1 MKGLRRVISKAP
13 RLLVVGLIVS
23 GSACNLHNI
32 HLTPGDQTPPAPAR
46 AAKSATTPEPVAI
59 TSGPTLVQAMHDR
72 YAGKWYKT
80 LTMVQKTTVGLPSGG
95 ELKQTW
101 YQASQLPGKTRI
113 ETDHAAKTGV
123 LYVRDSIYSIA
134 GGKLARAD
142 TGRNDL
148 WTLGY
153 DVYVQSP
160 ERTRELLDR
169 AGFDVA
175 DFHQTTWQGTPVYV
189 VGAREGDTVSK
200 QFWIERDRL
209 LVVRMIGRS
218 PQGRSDV
225 RLSDYRRAGNAWI
238 AREVEQY
245 VNGKR
250 RVREEYS
257 DVEVNAK
264 LSPTLF
270 DPRKWSSAPHWR

>member
-1 MKGLRRVISKAP
+1 MVSKAP

-23 GSACNLHNI
+23 GSACTLHKI
-32 HLTPGDQTPPAPAR
+32 HLTPGDQTSEPSPEGGSR
-46 AAKSATTPEPVAI
+46 SATTRKPPVPI
-59 TSGPTLVQAMHDR
+59 TSGATLVQAMHDR
-72 YAGKWYKT
+72 YEGRWYKT
-80 LTMVQKTTVGLPSGG
+80 VTMVQKTTVGLPSGG

-113 ETDHAAKTGV
+113 ETDRAAKTGV
-123 LYVRDSIYSIA
+123 LYVRDSVYSIM

-153 DVYVQSP
+153 DVYAQSP
-160 ERTRELLDR
+160 ERTREALDR
-169 AGFDVA
+169 AGFDLT
-175 DFHQTTWQGTPVYV
+175 DFYETTWQGKPVYV
-189 VGAREGDTVSK
+189 IGAPEGDTVSK
-200 QFWIERDRL
+200 QFWVERDRL
-209 LVVRMIGRS
+209 VVVRMIGRS

-225 RLSDYRRAGNAWI
+225 RLSDYRRAGDAWI

-257 DVEVNAK
+257 DVAVNAK
-264 LSPTLF
+264 LSPALF
-270 DPRKWSSAPHWR
+270 DPKKWSSAPHWR